1 MGFNFI
7 GPLTTGK
14 MNYTRLYDS
23 PLLDEIHNYFPD
35 LLYAPERFSTVP
47 QILLYI
53 RQQTREHFDLFSRG
67 ARQYNETRQRT
78 QMVSTPPPRVS
89 VVFDESRATSQR
101 ANDLLTSLLSTSIL
115 NGLLLTPLMPP
126 GQQVMRMPPGFTE
139 PVVVRPTAEQ
149 IQSATAIEIVDSE
162 NDSCS
167 ICQDIMP
174 CGTQVLSIHACSHRF
189 HPACIQTWFQ
199 SNVVCPNCRHDIR
212 EESI

>member
-7 GPLTTGK
+7 GPLTTAK
-14 MNYTRLYDS
+14 MSYTRFYDS
-23 PLLDEIHNYFPD
+23 PILDEIHNYFPD
-35 LLYAPERFSTVP
+35 ILYAPERFSTVAEV
-47 QILLYI
+47 LLYV
-53 RQQTREHFDLFSRG
+53 RRQTRERFDLFSRG
-67 ARQYNETRQRT
+67 MREYNENRQRT
-78 QMVSTPPPRVS
+78 QVVSTPPPRVS
-89 VVFDESRATSQR
+89 VVFDESYATSQS
-101 ANDLLTSLLSTSIL
+101 ATDLLTAVFGSSIL
-115 NGLLLTPLMPP
+115 NGLLRAPLVSPI
-126 GQQVMRMPPGFTE
+126 QQVMRMPPGFTE
-139 PVVVRPTAEQ
+139 PVIIRPTAEQ

-212 EESI
+212 Q